1 MNYFRHRDRTIEAE
15 DFDKKF
21 DDGKE
26 DIIEYL
32 DLAQMRQPGYERK
45 QVNVSFPLWMVEA
58 LEVEAHRLGIS
69 YQSLINVWIAE
80 WLDRVA
86 KK

>member
-1 MNYFRHRDRTIEAE
+1 MKNSIKAE

-21 DDGKE
+21 DEGKE

-32 DLAQMRQPGYERK
+32 DFAQMRQPNYERK
-45 QVNVSFPLWMVEA
+45 QVNVSFPLWMVKA

-69 YQSLINVWIAE
+69 CQSLINVWIAE
-80 WLDRVA
+80 RLDRVA
-86 KK
+86 KKKK

>member
-1 MNYFRHRDRTIEAE
+1 MKNSIEAE

-32 DLAQMRQPGYERK
+32 NLAQMKQPGYECK
-45 QVNVSFPLWMVEA
+45 QVNVNFPLWMVEA
-58 LEVEAHRLGIS
+58 LKVEAHRLGIS

-80 WLDRVA
+80 RLDRVA

>member
-1 MNYFRHRDRTIEAE
+1 MKFMKDYIKAE

-21 DDGKE
+21 DDGEE

-32 DLAQMRQPGYERK
+32 DLAQMKRPGNERK
-45 QVNVSFPLWMVEA
+45 QVNVYFPLWMVEA

-69 YQSLINVWIAE
+69 YQSLINVWVAE
-80 WLDRVA
+80 RLDRVA
-86 KK
+86 EK

>member
-1 MNYFRHRDRTIEAE
+1 MKNSIQAK

-21 DDGKE
+21 DEGKE

-32 DLAQMRQPGYERK
+32 DFAQMRQPDNERR
-45 QVNVSFPLWMVEA
+45 QVNVNFPLWMVEA
-58 LEVEAHRLGIS
+58 LKLEAHRLGIS
-69 YQSLINVWIAE
+69 YQSLIKVWIAE
-80 WLDRVA
+80 RLDRVA

>member
-1 MNYFRHRDRTIEAE
+1 MKNSIEAE

-21 DDGKE
+21 DEGKE

-32 DLAQMRQPGYERK
+32 DFPQMRQPGYERK

-58 LEVEAHRLGIS
+58 LKLEAHRLGIS
-69 YQSLINVWIAE
+69 YQSLIKVWIAE
-80 WLDRVA
+80 RLDRVA

>member
-1 MNYFRHRDRTIEAE
+1 MKNSIEAE

-21 DDGKE
+21 DEGKE

-32 DLAQMRQPGYERK
+32 DFAQMRQPDNERK

-58 LEVEAHRLGIS
+58 LKLEAHRLGIS
-69 YQSLINVWIAE
+69 YQSLIKVWIAE
-80 WLDRVA
+80 RLDRVA

>member
-1 MNYFRHRDRTIEAE
+1 MKNSIEAK

-21 DDGKE
+21 DDGEE

-32 DLAQMRQPGYERK
+32 NFVQMRQPDNEHK
-45 QVNVSFPLWMVEA
+45 LVNVSFPLWMVETLK
-58 LEVEAHRLGIS
+58 LEARRLGIS
-69 YQSLINVWIAE
+69 YQSLIKVWIAE
-80 WLDRVA
+80 RLDRVA

>member
-1 MNYFRHRDRTIEAE
+1 MKNSIEAK

-26 DIIEYL
+26 DIIEHL
-32 DLAQMRQPGYERK
+32 DFAQMRQPDRERK
-45 QVNVSFPLWMVEA
+45 QVNVSFPFWMAEA

-69 YQSLINVWIAE
+69 CQSLINVWIAE
-80 WLDRVA
+80 RLDRVA

>member
-1 MNYFRHRDRTIEAE
+1 
-15 DFDKKF
+15 
-21 DDGKE
+21 
-26 DIIEYL
+26 
-32 DLAQMRQPGYERK
+32 
-45 QVNVSFPLWMVEA
+45 MVEA

-80 WLDRVA
+80 HLDRVA

>member
-1 MNYFRHRDRTIEAE
+1 MKNSIEAE

-21 DDGKE
+21 DEGKE

-32 DLAQMRQPGYERK
+32 DFAQIRQPGYERK
-45 QVNVSFPLWMVEA
+45 QVNVSFPLWMVKA

-69 YQSLINVWIAE
+69 CQSLIKIWIAE
-80 WLDRVA
+80 RLDRVA

>member
-1 MNYFRHRDRTIEAE
+1 MKNSIEAK

-21 DDGKE
+21 DDGEE

-32 DLAQMRQPGYERK
+32 DFAQMKQPSYEGK
-45 QVNVSFPLWMVEA
+45 QVKVSFPLWMVEA

-80 WLDRVA
+80 RLDRVA